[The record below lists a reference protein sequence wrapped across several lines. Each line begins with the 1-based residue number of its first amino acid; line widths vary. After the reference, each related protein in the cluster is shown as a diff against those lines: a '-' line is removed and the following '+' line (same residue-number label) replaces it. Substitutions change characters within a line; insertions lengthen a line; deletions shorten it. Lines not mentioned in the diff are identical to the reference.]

1 MPRLVGVF
9 LYTDMVKR
17 QIVLNTHHLSFLI
30 KVLKSFC
37 SLISTYCTIS
47 YLASRAYSWLLC
59 HPSLDAQDLVA
70 HRERSFAR
78 RSGSQASVL
87 TFLPTCSDLPN
98 DYV

>member
-1 MPRLVGVF
+1 MPRLVGVV

-17 QIVLNTHHLSFLI
+17 RIVLNAHHLSFLI
-30 KVLKSFC
+30 KVLKRFC

-59 HPSLDAQDLVA
+59 HPSLDAQDLVD

-78 RSGSQASVL
+78 RSGCKPTVP
-87 TFLPTCSDLPN
+87 TFSPTCSDLPN